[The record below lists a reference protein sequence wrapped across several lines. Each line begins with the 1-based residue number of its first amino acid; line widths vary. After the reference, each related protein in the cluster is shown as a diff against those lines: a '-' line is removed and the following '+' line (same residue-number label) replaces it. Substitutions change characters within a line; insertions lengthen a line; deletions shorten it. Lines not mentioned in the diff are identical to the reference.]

1 MDFHPKQV
9 LVTCVYLAA
18 KVEEFNVS
26 MTQFVANVRG
36 DREKA
41 SDIVLNNE
49 LLLMQQLKY
58 HLNVYNPLRPIEGF
72 IIDLKVIFYLFNYFN
87 DNNNFIAIV

>member
-1 MDFHPKQV
+1 MDFHPKQI

-72 IIDLKVIFYLFNYFN
+72 LIDLKVIFIYLT
-87 DNNNFIAIV
+87 ILLILIITS